1 MKKLMTLALAA
12 GMLLGAASGAHA
24 IDFKAQGMWLMGVG
38 AGDGSFVSHT
48 RQAGATSNKARDT
61 DDALSAMQLVRLQL
75 DAMAS
80 ESLSG
85 TVYFEIGDT
94 MWGQASSGGALG
106 ADKTIVELRNAY
118 IDWTVP
124 NTDLKLRM
132 GIQGLSMP
140 NVAGGSAVLFDDAAA
155 VVANYQFN
163 ENVGLTAF
171 WARLFNDNW
180 NESSAANRWSPDD
193 DANYQDNWTCSPS
206 CCR

>member
-75 DAMAS
+75 DAVAS

-124 NTDLKLRM
+124 NTDLKFRM

-140 NVAGGSAVLFDDAAA
+140 NVAGGSAVLP
-155 VVANYQFN
+155 
-163 ENVGLTAF
+163 L
-171 WARLFNDNW
+171 
-180 NESSAANRWSPDD
+180 S
-193 DANYQDNWTCSPS
+193 
-206 CCR
+206 

>member
-1 MKKLMTLALAA
+1 MAD
-12 GMLLGAASGAHA
+12 GR
-24 IDFKAQGMWLMGVG
+24 G

-75 DAMAS
+75 DAVAS

-124 NTDLKLRM
+124 NTDLKFRGYPGALHAQCGRWLRR
-132 GIQGLSMP
+132 
-140 NVAGGSAVLFDDAAA
+140 AV
-155 VVANYQFN
+155 
-163 ENVGLTAF
+163 
-171 WARLFNDNW
+171 
-180 NESSAANRWSPDD
+180 
-193 DANYQDNWTCSPS
+193 
-206 CCR
+206 